1 MMTIAISSCDEDTT
15 DIGNS
20 LTYAA
25 DKFVIASDTF
35 NVATRSIITD
45 AVLARS
51 SYSYLGRIKD
61 PETGTYITSDYMTQ
75 FTILEDEASNIF
87 VPDSRVISL
96 DSDNQPI
103 ADSCYIE
110 ILINTFMGDSLAAMK
125 LTVAEMGKPV
135 EENKPYYTDFD
146 PEAEGYLREDG
157 LRKNHVY
164 SVADLNESDSVRSK
178 RQKGTL
184 YQTIRIPLN
193 DSYTDKQG
201 NTYNNYGT
209 YLMRQYYSHPE
220 YFKNSLTFTQ
230 KVCPGFYF
238 KTTDGLGVMS
248 EIELTRLFVHFRH
261 KSDSVVVADK
271 TVFNGTEEVLQTTHI
286 TNDRKMIEILANETE
301 CTYLKAPD
309 GIVTEVTLPVDDIK
323 RGHENDTIASAKV
336 IFRSMNEISD
346 YSDLL
351 LQEPK
356 HLLMIERDSLYSF
369 FENRQLPN
377 NITSYLA
384 TYSSSKNSYTFN
396 NISGLVN
403 HMYANRNK
411 NVNWNKAVLIPVQIT
426 TTSSSSSSSSST
438 VASVSNEMKV
448 TSVRLVGGSNNRHEP
463 VRISVVYSKQSR

>member
-1 MMTIAISSCDEDTT
+1 M
-15 DIGNS
+15 GNS

-193 DSYTDKQG
+193 DS
-201 NTYNNYGT
+201 
-209 YLMRQYYSHPE
+209 
-220 YFKNSLTFTQ
+220 
-230 KVCPGFYF
+230 
-238 KTTDGLGVMS
+238 
-248 EIELTRLFVHFRH
+248 
-261 KSDSVVVADK
+261 
-271 TVFNGTEEVLQTTHI
+271 
-286 TNDRKMIEILANETE
+286 
-301 CTYLKAPD
+301 
-309 GIVTEVTLPVDDIK
+309 
-323 RGHENDTIASAKV
+323 
-336 IFRSMNEISD
+336 
-346 YSDLL
+346 
-351 LQEPK
+351 
-356 HLLMIERDSLYSF
+356 
-369 FENRQLPN
+369 
-377 NITSYLA
+377 
-384 TYSSSKNSYTFN
+384 
-396 NISGLVN
+396 
-403 HMYANRNK
+403 
-411 NVNWNKAVLIPVQIT
+411 
-426 TTSSSSSSSSST
+426 
-438 VASVSNEMKV
+438 
-448 TSVRLVGGSNNRHEP
+448 
-463 VRISVVYSKQSR
+463 